1 MLGGKKEWC
10 CMIPFP
16 NGKYHVIYLDPPWQ
30 FNNKNTGGS
39 LSSGSANQYN
49 VMDVG
54 NLSQLPINDIAADDC
69 VMFMWW
75 VASQP
80 KEALALLDAWGF
92 TLKTMTGFY
101 WDKET
106 KRGLDFF
113 GMGFWTR
120 QSSENCLI
128 AVKGKPK
135 RIQANIRARVRS
147 KVRSHSEKPD
157 EIRDKIVELCGDVPR
172 IELFA
177 RKHVDGWVAWGD
189 ELDG

>member
-1 MLGGKKEWC
+1 
-10 CMIPFP
+10 MIPFP

>member
-1 MLGGKKEWC
+1 
-10 CMIPFP
+10 MIPFP
-16 NGKYHVIYLDPPWQ
+16 DKKYNVIYLDPPWS
-30 FNNKNTGGS
+30 FKNRNTGGS
-39 LSSGSANQYN
+39 LSSGSANQYS
-49 VMDVG
+49 VLTVG
-54 NLSQLPINDIAADDC
+54 EMGRELPVCDLANDDC

-80 KEALALLDAWGF
+80 REALFLLDAWGF

-106 KRGLDFF
+106 KLGLDFF

-135 RIQANIRARVRS
+135 RLAANVRARVRA
-147 KVRSHSEKPD
+147 KVRDHSQKPD
-157 EIRDKIVELCGDVPR
+157 VVRERIVQLCGDVPR

-177 RKHVDGWVAWGD
+177 RERADGWDSWGD
-189 ELDG
+189 ELNG